1 MLELAL
7 FVLLTVV
14 GILAAVAVLSQ
25 KSLFKSAIALAILF
39 AVVSGYILML
49 GQTLISLFQLLIL
62 VGGLSTYL
70 VVAVAAEGTINFRH
84 VSARGFSVIFVVLA
98 AVLIYATAMNSNAS
112 FISAPDISQEIALA
126 IGGSFGIIA
135 AVVFLMF
142 AVGIGSV
149 MLIKKAI
156 KTVV

>member
-14 GILAAVAVLSQ
+14 GILASVSVLSQ
-25 KSLFKSAIALAILF
+25 RSLFKSAIALAILF
-39 AVVSGYILML
+39 AVVAGYILML
-49 GQTLISLFQLLIL
+49 GQTLISLFQLLVL

-70 VVAVAAEGTINFRH
+70 VVAVAAEGQISFRH
-84 VSARGFSVIFVVLA
+84 VSPRWFSAVFVVLA
-98 AVLIYATAMNSNAS
+98 GILIYAVAINSS
-112 FISAPDISQEIALA
+112 TQFSSLPSISDEIALA
-126 IGGSFGIIA
+126 ISGGFGIIA
-135 AVVFLMF
+135 AILFLMF

-149 MLIKKAI
+149 MLIKRAI